1 MDEGLM
7 SLTVDEKIE
16 KSKEVIREALK
27 GFDKLVIAFTGGK
40 DSTLLLWL
48 FKQVCDEEDVELP
61 ECMFIDEGHVFDE
74 ITEFVGEIKEKW
86 GLTVHHVQNTD
97 VIKNIE
103 KVGDMVRVRDLGHR
117 NRSEL
122 LKLDF
127 KGDEFPFEPES
138 YVGNHLM
145 KTVAMNMFIEENDI
159 QAVATGIRW
168 DEQDARKDEVFFSPR
183 YDPNHVRVQPLLHF
197 TERDVWDATRKHGVP
212 TNKLYAQG
220 YRSLGAKGTTTKTT
234 DLPAWDQDLEI
245 TVERAG
251 RQQDKEEIMKRLREL
266 GYM

>member
-1 MDEGLM
+1 MN
-7 SLTVDEKIE
+7 LTIDEKIE
-16 KSKEVIREALK
+16 KSKEVIQEALDR
-27 GFDKLVIAFTGGK
+27 FDGLVIAFTGGK

-48 FKQVCDEEDVELP
+48 FKQVCDEEGMEIP

-74 ITEFVGEIKEKW
+74 VLEFVDEVKEKW
-86 GLTVHHVQNTD
+86 GLTVHHVQNKD

-103 KVGDMVRVRDLGHR
+103 KVGDVVRVRDLSHR
-117 NRSEL
+117 NRTEL

-127 KGDEFPFEPES
+127 KDDEFPFEPES

-145 KTVAMNMFIEENDI
+145 KTVAMNMFVEDNDVP
-159 QAVATGIRW
+159 AVATGIRW

-183 YDPNHVRVQPLLHF
+183 YDPDHVRVQPLLHF
-197 TERDVWDATRKHGVP
+197 TERDVWDATRKYDIP
-212 TNKLYAQG
+212 TNKLYTQG

-234 DLPAWDQDLEI
+234 DQPAWEQDLEN
-245 TVERAG
+245 TTERAG
-251 RQQDKEEIMKRLREL
+251 RQQDKEGIMKRLRDL